1 MRACENRKPGNNT
14 AMPPKKNPLKLN
26 KLQLR
31 TLFLAQLLAEDPDFA
46 QQDEAT
52 GAATLLQVPHAH
64 GNHFHIGQF
73 TVSTREASGLSN
85 PAVWTALV
93 RKGLARAEGPIGIVL
108 TAEGVSYETGF
119 GDRFLTASD
128 H

>member
-1 MRACENRKPGNNT
+1 
-14 AMPPKKNPLKLN
+14 MPPKKNPLNLN

-31 TLFLAQLLAEDPDFA
+31 TLFLAQLLADDPNFA
-46 QQDEAT
+46 RRDEAT
-52 GAATLLQVPHAH
+52 GGATLLQVPHAH

-85 PAVWTALV
+85 PAVWTALG
-93 RKGLARAEGPIGIVL
+93 RKGLAYVEGPIGIAL
-108 TAEGVSYETGF
+108 TAEGVAYDTGF
-119 GDRFLTASD
+119 GAQALATSD